1 MTDIALW
8 KNIRNGSRLY
18 LFFLLPLKTTIYFI
32 TLTFRKL
39 ITISYLSFVTRH
51 FIVAKIQ

>member
-8 KNIRNGSRLY
+8 KNIRNGSFLP
-18 LFFLLPLKTTIYFI
+18 FFLLPLKTTIYFI